1 MDNIENLEKMAS
13 RLRIHSLTSTT
24 SAGSG
29 HPTSCMSIA
38 EIMSSL
44 FFSELR
50 EDDEFILSKGHAAP
64 ILWAAYAEAGIIPE
78 KELAKLRSIDSI
90 LEGHPTPNM
99 PFIKVATGSLG
110 QGLSAGVG
118 MALAKKLEKSSG
130 RVYVLLGDGEMA
142 EGSVWEA
149 ANSAAYYKLGN
160 LVAIVDVNRLG
171 QSGPTMH
178 QHDVSAYR
186 RKFEAFGWNAE
197 TVDGHSVKE
206 MLGALERSRS
216 RTGPSAII
224 AKTLKGKGVSFLE
237 DMEGWHGKVLDQNS
251 LKKALE
257 EIGPASVRLESHI
270 KQRDAVYE
278 FHGFEPDSY
287 KIGENVSTREAFGK
301 ALAKS
306 GRSNGKIVVVDADV
320 KNSTMT
326 EYFFREFPERSFQSF
341 IAEQNMVGMAI
352 GLSAMGYAPFVAT
365 FSTFLT
371 RAYDFI
377 RMAGYSR
384 ANIKFV
390 GSHSGISTG
399 QDGPS
404 QMGLEDIPM
413 YLNIPNSVV
422 LYPSDAVSAQH
433 LVREMTRHEGISYLR
448 TTREKTPVIYG
459 SKEEFPIGG
468 LKVLR
473 KSGNDQAMVVA
484 AGITLHEALEAHDI
498 LEKKGIHIRVVDL
511 YSLKPFDSH
520 ALAANARESRSNVI
534 VVEDHYGIGLGSMV
548 SGVLDNVKF
557 LCVNEI
563 PRSGHPKD
571 LMSRYGI
578 DSHAIVRMVEQTGA
592 E

>member
-1 MDNIENLEKMAS
+1 
-13 RLRIHSLTSTT
+13 
-24 SAGSG
+24 
-29 HPTSCMSIA
+29 MSIA

-44 FFSELR
+44 FFSELDK
-50 EDDEFILSKGHAAP
+50 DDEFILSKGHAAP

-78 KELAKLRSIDSI
+78 KELANLRSIDSM

-118 MALAKKLEKSSG
+118 MALAKRLKKSSG
-130 RVYVLLGDGEMA
+130 RGYVLLGDGEMA

-149 ANSAAYYKLGN
+149 ANSASSYKLGN
-160 LVAIVDVNRLG
+160 LIAIVDVNRLG

-186 RKFEAFGWNAE
+186 KKFEAFGWNAE
-197 TVDGHSVKE
+197 TIDGHSVKE
-206 MLGALERSRS
+206 ILGALERFRKN
-216 RTGPSAII
+216 TGPSAII

-237 DMEGWHGKVLDQNS
+237 DMEGWHGKALDQVS

-257 EIGPASVRLESHI
+257 ETGPASVRLESHI
-270 KQRDAVYE
+270 KNRKPGHE
-278 FHGFEPDSY
+278 FHDFGLENY
-287 KIGENVSTREAFGK
+287 KAGDKVSTREAFGR
-301 ALAKS
+301 ALVRS
-306 GRSNGKIVVVDADV
+306 GYANKKVVAVDADV

-371 RAYDFI
+371 KAYDFI
-377 RMAGYSR
+377 RMAGYSK

-390 GSHSGISTG
+390 GSHSGISIG

-413 YLNIPNSVV
+413 FLNIPNSVV
-422 LYPSDAVSAQH
+422 LYPSDAASTQH

-448 TTREKTPVIYG
+448 TTREKTPVIYSG
-459 SKEEFPIGG
+459 KEEFPIGG

-473 KSGNDQAMVVA
+473 KSVNDQAMVVA

-498 LEKKGIHIRVVDL
+498 LEKKGIHVRVVDL
-511 YSLKPFDSH
+511 YSLKPFDSR
-520 ALAANARESRSNVI
+520 ALAANSKESSNNVM

-592 E
+592 K